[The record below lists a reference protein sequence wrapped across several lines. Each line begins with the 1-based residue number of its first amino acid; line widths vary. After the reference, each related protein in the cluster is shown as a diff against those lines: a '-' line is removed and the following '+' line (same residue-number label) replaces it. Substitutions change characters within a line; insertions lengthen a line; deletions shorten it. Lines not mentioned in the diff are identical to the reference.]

1 MLQWNALRGLYQ
13 MGVRGAAGLLIL
25 LLIESSLIGPAQT
38 AQALSV
44 QQDKAVAG
52 VAAPS
57 GAETQALDPG
67 RSIGREISS
76 GRTHSYR
83 ITLDAGM
90 RLRVQVEQQGIDVT
104 VALLAPDGKVIAE
117 SRSDNGNFGPET
129 VSMIAEGPVE
139 VRLEV
144 RSPEWEAPSGRYEVK
159 IADLRMGT
167 EEDRKR
173 VDAERAFAEGM
184 LLSRQGAAESKRKSL
199 AKYEAA
205 LQLYK
210 SLGDRGGEAASL
222 NKIGQVYDSMSEL
235 RKSLDAFDQAL
246 GLYQALG
253 DRGGAAASLNNVCWG
268 QYQIG
273 ERQKALVCFD
283 RALSL
288 SRDAGNR
295 LAESLILRNLGS
307 VYNTRGEKQKALDYF
322 DRALS
327 LNRVVG
333 PRGGEGV
340 ILYNIGLVYNLI
352 GEKQKALDHQHQA
365 LRIFRDVRSL
375 RGEAEAVNSIGVV
388 YMSLHEYRKARDSF
402 EQSLSLKRVIGDRR
416 SEAFTLGNLGAVYGA
431 MGEYQRS
438 LEHMQQALLINRD
451 AGDRVGETVNLSGLG
466 KLYRLLG
473 EEQKALDFFNQL
485 LIVMREIKH
494 REGEANTLTNI
505 ANVYSDLGEN
515 QKALDTNTQALAVH
529 REVNNRNGEAISLNN
544 IGLIYGKL
552 GDIRKALEY
561 FDQSLSLRR
570 AMNDLGG
577 QVATLNNI
585 GTARLLLG
593 DREAALEAYAQAL
606 PLSQM
611 VGAVESEAKALR
623 GIAQA
628 ARDRGDL
635 TEALSKIEAALK
647 IVESLRNRIAEDD
660 MRAVYLG
667 ATQSYYEFCIDLLM
681 RLHRLESSKNHDVA
695 AFQMS
700 ERSRARALIETL
712 SSSRADIR
720 NGIDPALLESEGVLQ
735 KRLESKAD
743 SLIRLL
749 SGKHTDEQ
757 AAAAR
762 REIESLEIEY
772 QRLQSQIRAASPRY
786 AALTRPQ
793 PLSLA
798 EIQQQALDDDALLL
812 EYALGEERSYLWA
825 VTRTSIT
832 SHELPPRREI
842 EQAAYRVRDLLTAR
856 NRVVRFE
863 TPDERQARIAQS
875 AAEYPKAAAALSQ
888 MLIGPVVEQLEK
900 KRLLVVGDGALQY
913 VPFAALPLQATGRLG
928 DRETKER
935 GGMDGEGESI
945 HRRVAASPRRPVA
958 YKPLIVDH
966 EVVILPSA
974 SALAVLRHELAG
986 RKPAPKTVAVLADPV
1001 FDPRDERF
1009 KASVFSHG
1017 TGRPEVAQSR
1027 TASALLE
1034 SDLSRSARD
1043 LDMRDIRGVLCR
1055 LPFTRKEAQSIL
1067 SLAPA
1072 DQRFAALD
1080 FAANQT
1086 TATSD
1091 ELSRYRYVHFATHG
1105 LLNPKRPELSGIV
1118 LSLFNEQGAAQD
1130 GFLRASE
1137 VFNLNLPAEMVVLSG
1152 CQTALGKDVRGEGL
1166 VGLTRGFMYAG
1177 AARVL
1182 VSLWE
1187 VNDHATSELM
1197 ARLYRG
1203 MLGKRRL
1210 TPAAAL
1216 REAQSSL
1223 WREKRWSAP
1232 YYWAGF
1238 TLQGEPR

>member
-1 MLQWNALRGLYQ
+1 MLQWNALGGSFR
-13 MGVRGAAGLLIL
+13 MGVRGAAGLLIF
-25 LLIESSLIGPAQT
+25 LLIESSLIGPAHT

-44 QQDKAVAG
+44 KQDKAAAG

-76 GRTHSYR
+76 GQSHSYR

-90 RLRVQVEQQGIDVT
+90 RLRVHVEQHGIDVT
-104 VALLAPDGKVIAE
+104 VMLLAPDGKVIAE
-117 SRSDNGNFGPET
+117 SRSDNGNFGPEM
-129 VSMIAEGPVE
+129 VSMIAEAPVE

-159 IADLRMGT
+159 IADLRMAT
-167 EEDRKR
+167 EQDRKR
-173 VDAERAFAEGM
+173 VNAERDFAEGER
-184 LLSRQGAAESKRKSL
+184 LLKQGTTESKSQSL

-205 LQLYK
+205 LQLYRSIDDRLSEASSLNK
-210 SLGDRGGEAASL
+210 IGQAYDSMSERRKALDAFDQALRLYQSLGDRGGEAAA
-222 NKIGQVYDSMSEL
+222 I
-235 RKSLDAFDQAL
+235 
-246 GLYQALG
+246 
-253 DRGGAAASLNNVCWG
+253 NNFCLS
-268 QYQIG
+268 QYHIG
-273 ERQKALVCFD
+273 ERQKALACFD

-307 VYNTRGEKQKALDYF
+307 VYIARGEKQKAIDYF
-322 DRALS
+322 FHALR

-340 ILYNIGLVYNLI
+340 ILFNIAAVYNLI
-352 GEKQKALDHQHQA
+352 GEKQKALDHHHQA
-365 LRIFRDVRSL
+365 LRIFRAVRSL
-375 RGEAEAVNSIGVV
+375 RGEAEAINSIGVV
-388 YMSLHEYRKARDSF
+388 YMSLNEYRKARDYL
-402 EQSLSLKRVIGDRR
+402 EQSLSLKRTIGDRK
-416 SEAFTLGNLGAVYGA
+416 SEALTLGNLGAVYGA
-431 MGEYQRS
+431 LGEFQKA
-438 LEHMQQALLINRD
+438 LEHLRQALLINRD
-451 AGDRVGETVNLSGLG
+451 ERDRVGETVNLSGLG

-473 EEQKALDFFNQL
+473 EDQKALDYFNQT
-485 LIVMREIKH
+485 LIVMRELKH
-494 REGEANTLTNI
+494 KEGEANTLTNI
-505 ANVYSDLGEN
+505 ANVYSALGEN
-515 QKALDTNTQALAVH
+515 QKALDTHTQSLALH
-529 REVNNRNGEAISLNN
+529 REVNNNSGEAVSFNN
-544 IGLIYGKL
+544 IGLTYGEL
-552 GDIRKALEY
+552 GDVRKALEY

-577 QVATLNNI
+577 QAPTLNNI
-585 GTARLLLG
+585 GMARLLLG
-593 DREAALEAYAQAL
+593 EREAALEAYAQAL
-606 PLSQM
+606 RLSQM
-611 VGAVESEAKALR
+611 VGAAESEAKALR
-623 GIAQA
+623 GIAQVE
-628 ARDRGDL
+628 RDCGDL
-635 TEALSKIEAALK
+635 TEALGKIEAALK
-647 IVESLRNRIAEDD
+647 IVESLRNRIAEDY

-681 RLHRLESSKNHDVA
+681 RLHRLESSKNHAVA

-712 SSSRADIR
+712 SKSRADIR
-720 NGIDPALLESEGVLQ
+720 NGVAPALLENEGALQ

-749 SGKHTDEQ
+749 SGKNTEEQ
-757 AAAAR
+757 VAAVR
-762 REIESLEIEY
+762 GEIQSLDIEY

-793 PLSLA
+793 PLNLA

-812 EYALGEERSYLWA
+812 EYALGGERSYLWA

-832 SHELPPRREI
+832 SHELAPRKEI
-842 EQAAYRVRDLLTAR
+842 EQAAGHVRDLLMAR
-856 NRVVRFE
+856 NRIVRFE
-863 TPDERQARIAQS
+863 TLDERQARIAR
-875 AAEYPKAAAALSQ
+875 ADAEYPKAAAALSQ
-888 MLIGPVVEQLEK
+888 MLLGPVSNQLEK
-900 KRLLVVGDGALQY
+900 RRLLVVGDGALQY
-913 VPFAALPLQATGRLG
+913 VPFAALPRPAPGA
-928 DRETKER
+928 
-935 GGMDGEGESI
+935 
-945 HRRVAASPRRPVA
+945 RRR
-958 YKPLIVDH
+958 PLIVDH
-966 EVVILPSA
+966 EVVSLPSA
-974 SALAVLRHELAG
+974 STLVVLRRELTG
-986 RKPAPKTVAVLADPV
+986 RKPAPKTVAALADPV
-1001 FDPRDERF
+1001 FDPGDERF
-1009 KASVFSHG
+1009 KASMVQRG
-1017 TGRPEVAQSR
+1017 AGRAIVAQSR
-1027 TASALLE
+1027 TDWGSRE
-1034 SDLSRSARD
+1034 SDLTRSARD
-1043 LDMRDIRGVLCR
+1043 LDLGDTRGVLRR
-1055 LPFTRKEAQSIL
+1055 LPYTRKEAQMIL

-1072 DQRFAALD
+1072 DQRLGALD
-1080 FAANQT
+1080 FAANQA

-1091 ELSRYRYVHFATHG
+1091 ELAKYRYVHFATHG
-1105 LLNPKRPELSGIV
+1105 LLNPKHPELSGIV
-1118 LSLFNEQGAAQD
+1118 LSLFNEQGAEQD

-1197 ARLYRG
+1197 GRLYRG
-1203 MLGKRRL
+1203 ILGKRRL